1 MANMDYPGPCPSCGA
16 IDNCATEEQK
26 KLAVTHYCKGL
37 EMEVNA
43 WKARIYDILVAFDG
57 AGATGQDKLKDSVA
71 QLKATIRDLE
81 AAMLQMENECPTS
94 MSSVEKQ
101 LGDKIQTVRVNYTKA
116 LEVIGAGSFGG

>member
-26 KLAVTHYCKGL
+26 KLGVSQYCKGL
-37 EMEVNA
+37 EMEVNS

-57 AGATGQDKLKDSVA
+57 SGAKEKDKVKDSVA

-81 AAMLQMENECPTS
+81 AAMTQMENECPAS
-94 MSSVEKQ
+94 MSAVEKSI
-101 LGDKIQTVRVNYTKA
+101 GDKIQSVRVNYTKA
-116 LEVIGAGSFGG
+116 LEVMGAGSFGG

>member
-26 KLAVTHYCKGL
+26 KFAVSRYCKGL

-57 AGATGQDKLKDSVA
+57 AGGAEKDKLKSSVN

-81 AAMLQMENECPTS
+81 AAMVQMENECPSS
-94 MSSVEKQ
+94 MSAMETQ
-101 LGDKIQTVRVNYTKA
+101 LGDKLQTVRVNYTKA
-116 LEVIGAGSFGG
+116 LDVMGAGSFGG